1 MANYRFSAG
10 PAASNTYDDATQS
23 QLTLDWSFDGVYF
36 IYRQEP
42 TIVLSIGEQTTTH
55 DSALIDTPEKITVLR
70 GLLAATNLAAQTS
83 PFLPRIVTALKSLKA
98 LVKAA

>member
-1 MANYRFSAG
+1 MANYRFSTG

-42 TIVLSIGEQTTTH
+42 AIVL
-55 DSALIDTPEKITVLR
+55 
-70 GLLAATNLAAQTS
+70 
-83 PFLPRIVTALKSLKA
+83 
-98 LVKAA
+98 

>member
-1 MANYRFSAG
+1 MANYRFSTG

-42 TIVLSIGEQTTTH
+42 AIVLSIGEQTTTH
-55 DSALIDTPEKITVLR
+55 DIALIDTPEKITVFR
-70 GLLAATNLAAQTS
+70 GRPL
-83 PFLPRIVTALKSLKA
+83 FCHVLPRL
-98 LVKAA
+98 